1 MTAKDIIKRLE
12 EERQRI
18 KNEYGYDDNQ
28 VNSYLRGYMD
38 RAFAQYNTASHPT
51 TREQICSQ
59 QIHCLSCPLSVRI
72 TGKDC
77 RTLTQEE
84 INNYTRENNN
94 DC

>member
-1 MTAKDIIKRLE
+1 MTAKDVIKRLE

-18 KNEYGYDDNQ
+18 KEEYGYNDNQ

-38 RAFAQYNTASHPT
+38 RAVVQYNTVRHPA

-84 INNYTRENNN
+84 INNYTKENNN